1 MKKRMTIYHGSKK
14 IIKSPVF
21 GAGNP
26 HNDYGTGFYCTED
39 EDLAKEWSVSLGQDG
54 YANQYELDVCDLSL
68 LDLTTSEYG
77 ILEWITILL
86 QNRTFD
92 IQSDFGEE
100 AKDYLIQN
108 FSVPYEQ
115 YDLIKGYR
123 ADDSYFSYAQ
133 DFLNNAISVRQL
145 SKAMRLGNLGEQIVL
160 KSERA
165 FGQLAFVKEIP
176 VNAKEWFPRKELRDQ
191 QARKSYFANRKSPW
205 HKGEIYV
212 MQLLDEEMKPNDARL
227 RSMLF
232 SEGQDVPGV
241 DV

>member
-1 MKKRMTIYHGSKK
+1 
-14 IIKSPVF
+14 
-21 GAGNP
+21 
-26 HNDYGTGFYCTED
+26 
-39 EDLAKEWSVSLGQDG
+39 
-54 YANQYELDVCDLSL
+54 LSI
-68 LDLTTSEYG
+68 LDLTQPEYG

-86 QNRTFD
+86 QNRSFD
-92 IQSDFGEE
+92 MQSDFGEE
-100 AKDYLIQN
+100 ARDYLLRN

-145 SKAMRLGNLGEQIVL
+145 SRAMRLGNLGEQIVL

-165 FGQLAFVKEIP
+165 FQQLAFVDA
-176 VNAKEWFPRKELRDQ
+176 VMVSAKEWFPKKEARDQ
-191 QARKSYFANRKSPW
+191 RARKAYFANRRTPW
-205 HKGEIYV
+205 RKGEIYV
-212 MQLLDEEMKPNDARL
+212 MQLLDEEIRPNDARL

-232 SEGQDVPGV
+232 SEGQDVTGV